1 MSKYN
6 NVNPDYYKVAGRE
19 RPGNVVAKAPKA
31 IAELEEMRARWM
43 EKRARASVKHGSAR
57 KKSEV

>member
-43 EKRARASVKHGSAR
+43 EKRARTSVKTR
-57 KKSEV
+57 KRSEKSEV